1 MATAK
6 KQSKVSQA
14 YDFAAP
20 VRKVLHEIG
29 KCMEVTED
37 KRGIVWERWIV
48 GRQSVVVFASPMYC
62 EVFTPATNDMTWAA
76 VIDELRAFA
85 SKQR

>member
-1 MATAK
+1 MATV

-14 YDFAAP
+14 YEFASP

-37 KRGIVWERWIV
+37 KRGVLWERWIV
-48 GRQSVVVFASPMYC
+48 GGHNVVVFATPHYF
-62 EVFTPATNDMTWAA
+62 EVLTPLTNDATWSA
-76 VIDELRAFA
+76 VINELRALA
-85 SKQR
+85 NKQQ